1 MFLFFSVFFSQ
12 FIFIHSIKGINWYGF
27 ETQNNCLLGL
37 QYNSLNYYL
46 QILNQNNFNALR
58 IPISVDIVLE
68 NTIPQNWFLE
78 ANPNYINQPFSII
91 LNDLFIKSDYY
102 NISILID
109 VHRLKAGISSPLW
122 YIPNDTIYNE
132 NTLIN
137 VYDFIINNYGHY
149 NNFLGIDLFNE
160 PHYNATWDSNNSLYD
175 FKIFVTKVIYYFE
188 NKYDKPFHVI
198 INGIDWGKNLT
209 LLESSPLDI
218 SKLNKFKNH
227 IIYSPHLYGPS
238 LNYIYSYDQDY
249 LFQYWDQLF
258 GFIDPNYLWIGEWGG
273 RFDHSND
280 LQWIN
285 TLILYMNQ
293 KNFTNHFFWA
303 LNPDSKDVD
312 GLFLLDW
319 ITLNSNVIQTINLIH
334 FIK

>member
-1 MFLFFSVFFSQ
+1 MFLFILFFPFS
-12 FIFIHSIKGINWYGF
+12 FIYSFKGINWYGF
-27 ETQNNCLLGL
+27 ETQNFCLLGL
-37 QYNSLNYYL
+37 QYNSLDYYL

-58 IPISVDIVLE
+58 IPISVEIVLY
-68 NTIPQNWFLE
+68 NSIPPNWFLN

-91 LNDLFIKSDYY
+91 LNDLFIKSQYY

-109 VHRLKAGISSPLW
+109 IHRLKAGISSPLW
-122 YIPNDTIYNE
+122 YLSNNTIYTE
-132 NTLIN
+132 NTLIHT
-137 VYDFIINNYGHY
+137 YDFIINNYGHY

-160 PHYNATWDSNNSLYD
+160 PHYNATWGNNNSLYD
-175 FKIFVTKVIYYFE
+175 YKIFVTKVINYFD
-188 NKYDKPFHVI
+188 NKFNKPFYII
-198 INGIDWGKNLT
+198 INGIDWGKNLS
-209 LLESSPLDI
+209 LIESSPLDI
-218 SKLNKFKNH
+218 SKLKNFKNY

-238 LNYIYSYDQDY
+238 LNYIFSYDQEY
-249 LFQYWDQLF
+249 LFKYWDTLF
-258 GFIDPNYLWIGEWGG
+258 GFIDSNQLWIGEWGG
-273 RFDHSND
+273 RFDDLND
-280 LQWIN
+280 LNWIK

-319 ITLNSNVIQTINLIH
+319 NTLNQNVIQTINMIN